1 MTIAIHHLNSGSNII
16 CNHSPLLFLRTSC
29 LSSSSSVLRVLM
41 SWLLLSLAS
50 PPPPPVPPPEPGAGA
65 GAGQCGSGDTRSC
78 TAHGVVRG
86 QGRVSG
92 AQCSASAH
100 PVPDEAEHHV
110 VERGPVHVDI
120 VQQLPQRH
128 ALVAVVAVLPAAP
141 TLSTPTAE
149 QITIQIINNVNIKH
163 TLPILFHRIY
173 GLFTMLCSWSRPDGG
188 RYGEPLGGEVVPEAG

>member
-1 MTIAIHHLNSGSNII
+1 MTIPIHHLNSGSNVIW
-16 CNHSPLLFLRTSC
+16 NHSPLLFLRTSC

-65 GAGQCGSGDTRSC
+65 GQWGSGDTRSC
-78 TAHGVVRG
+78 TGHGVVRG
-86 QGRVSG
+86 QGQWRPG
-92 AQCSASAH
+92 CCAAAH

-141 TLSTPTAE
+141 ANTVNTSPQQTVS
-149 QITIQIINNVNIKH
+149 QIISVNSKH
-163 TLPILFHRIY
+163 TPPLLFHR
-173 GLFTMLCSWSRPDGG
+173 M
-188 RYGEPLGGEVVPEAG
+188 

>member
-1 MTIAIHHLNSGSNII
+1 MTIPIHHLNSGSNVIW
-16 CNHSPLLFLRTSC
+16 NHSPLLFLRTSC

-50 PPPPPVPPPEPGAGA
+50 PPPPPVPPPGLPLDPGAGA
-65 GAGQCGSGDTRSC
+65 GQWGSGDTRSC
-78 TAHGVVRG
+78 TGHGVVRG
-86 QGRVSG
+86 QGQWRPG
-92 AQCSASAH
+92 CCAAAH

-141 TLSTPTAE
+141 TPSTPA
-149 QITIQIINNVNIKH
+149 QIMIQIMNSVNKTHSPDLISQY
-163 TLPILFHRIY
+163 LFY
-173 GLFTMLCSWSRPDGG
+173 
-188 RYGEPLGGEVVPEAG
+188 